1 MAIENRLTLVRVRE
15 ARERAIAILQENFA
29 HDVLDVDE
37 LERRVTAAHRSESE
51 AELVALVADLQDYQS
66 AGGAGALPVINAL
79 VPASEVNAA
88 ATIRATM
95 SATRRGGAWNVPRH
109 LEVRGLM
116 SATVLDFREA
126 RFPPGPIDIEIHAV
140 MSSVEIIVPPGLS
153 VATDGSAFMGV
164 FEQVHRAPPHPDPDQ
179 PLLRIHG
186 RAIMSAVEVK
196 LQLPGEP
203 GYIQSHVD
211 AHREAHL
218 EAHLAHQQAHL
229 AHHAVRQALREERDE
244 VKHQRHMLKEQRRL
258 LKEQKRLEAR
268 RRD

>member
-1 MAIENRLTLVRVRE
+1 MAIENRLALTRLRE
-15 ARERAIAILQENFA
+15 ARERAIAILQESFA
-29 HDVLDVDE
+29 HDLLDVDE
-37 LERRVTAAHRSESE
+37 LERRVTAAHTSATEG
-51 AELVALVADLQDYQS
+51 ELVALVADLQPS
-66 AGGAGALPVINAL
+66 LEGAGATIPVVTAL
-79 VPASEVNAA
+79 VPAAEISAT

-95 SATRRGGAWNVPRH
+95 SATRRGGAWDVPRH

-126 RFPPGPIDIEIHAV
+126 RFPPGPVDIEIHAV

-164 FEQVHRAPPHPDPDQ
+164 FEQVHRAPPQPDPNQ

-196 LQLPGEP
+196 LRLPGER
-203 GYIQSHVD
+203 GYIESHVD
-211 AHREAHL
+211 AQRDAHL
-218 EAHLAHQQAHL
+218 EAHRAHQQAHL
-229 AHHAVRQALREERDE
+229 ARHAVRRAMREERDE
-244 VKHQRHMLKEQRRL
+244 VKHQRHMLKEQQRL
-258 LKEQKRLEAR
+258 QRAQRRLEAR

>member
-1 MAIENRLTLVRVRE
+1 MAIENRLALVRVRE

-37 LERRVTAAHRSESE
+37 LERRVTAAHTSESP
-51 AELVALVADLQDYQS
+51 AELAALVADLQPLD
-66 AGGAGALPVINAL
+66 GAAAAIPVVNAL
-79 VPASEVNAA
+79 VPASQVNAV

-95 SATRRGGAWNVPRH
+95 SATSRGGAWNVPRH

-126 RFPPGPIDIEIHAV
+126 RFPPGPVDIEIHAV

-196 LQLPGEP
+196 LRLPGEP
-203 GYIQSHVD
+203 GYIQSHID
-211 AHREAHL
+211 AHREAHF
-218 EAHLAHQQAHL
+218 EAHVSHQQAHL
-229 AHHAVRQALREERDE
+229 ARHAVRRALREERDQIR
-244 VKHQRHMLKEQRRL
+244 HQRRMLKEQRRL

>member
-1 MAIENRLTLVRVRE
+1 MAIENRLALARLRE

-37 LERRVTAAHRSESE
+37 LEKRVTAAHRSESE
-51 AELVALVADLQDYQS
+51 DELVALVADLHPPD
-66 AGGAGALPVINAL
+66 GAIAAIPVVNAL
-79 VPASEVNAA
+79 VPAEQINAA

-95 SATRRGGAWNVPRH
+95 SATRRGGAWDVPRH
-109 LEVRGLM
+109 LQVRGLM

-126 RFPPGPIDIEIHAV
+126 RFPPGPVDIEIRAV

-186 RAIMSAVEVK
+186 RAIMSAVEV
-196 LQLPGEP
+196 
-203 GYIQSHVD
+203 
-211 AHREAHL
+211 
-218 EAHLAHQQAHL
+218 
-229 AHHAVRQALREERDE
+229 
-244 VKHQRHMLKEQRRL
+244 
-258 LKEQKRLEAR
+258 
-268 RRD
+268 

>member
-1 MAIENRLTLVRVRE
+1 MAIENRMALTRLRE
-15 ARERAIAILQENFA
+15 ARERAIAILQDSFA
-29 HDVLDVDE
+29 HDLLDVDE
-37 LERRVTAAHRSESE
+37 LERRVTAVHTSESE
-51 AELVALVADLQDYQS
+51 VEIAALVADLQA
-66 AGGAGALPVINAL
+66 AGGDGSAMPVVNAL
-79 VPASEVNAA
+79 VPAAQVNAA

-95 SATRRGGAWNVPRH
+95 SATRRGGAWSVPRH
-109 LEVRGLM
+109 LKVRGLM

-126 RFPPGPIDIEIHAV
+126 RFPAGPVDIEIHAI

-153 VATDGSAFMGV
+153 VATDGGAFMGV

-203 GYIQSHVD
+203 G
-211 AHREAHL
+211 HL
-218 EAHLAHQQAHL
+218 EGESVAQTTAPLEAEMTHHQAHM
-229 AHHAVRQALREERDE
+229 AHHAVRRAMRQERDE
-244 VKHQRHMLKEQRRL
+244 MKHQRHMLKEQRRL
-258 LKEQKRLEAR
+258 LKEQRRLEAR

>member
-1 MAIENRLTLVRVRE
+1 MAIENRLALARVRE
-15 ARERAIAILQENFA
+15 ARERAIAILQDNFA

-37 LERRVTAAHRSESE
+37 LEKRVTAAHRSESE
-51 AELVALVADLQDYQS
+51 AELAALVRDLQPLD
-66 AGGAGALPVINAL
+66 AAGAAVPVVNAL
-79 VPASEVNAA
+79 VPAAQVSAT

-95 SATRRGGAWNVPRH
+95 SATSRGGAWDVPRQ
-109 LEVRGLM
+109 LQVRGLM

-126 RFPPGPIDIEIHAV
+126 RFPPGPVDIEIRAV

-196 LQLPGEP
+196 LRLPGEP
-203 GYIQSHVD
+203 GYVEGHIAAQRT
-211 AHREAHL
+211 AQL
-218 EAHLAHQQAHL
+218 EADMAHHQAHL
-229 AHHAVRQALREERDE
+229 AHHAVRRAMRAERDE
-244 VKHQRHMLKEQRRL
+244 VRHQRDMLKEQRRME
-258 LKEQKRLEAR
+258 KAQRRLEAR

>member
-1 MAIENRLTLVRVRE
+1 MAIENRLALGRVRE

-37 LERRVTAAHRSESE
+37 LERRVSAAHTSQSE
-51 AELVALVADLQDYQS
+51 AELAALVADLQPFE
-66 AGGAGALPVINAL
+66 GAASSPVVNAL

-88 ATIRATM
+88 ATIRATR

-126 RFPPGPIDIEIHAV
+126 RFPPGPIDIHVHAV

-196 LQLPGEP
+196 LRLPGEP
-203 GYIQSHVD
+203 GYVQSHRD
-211 AHREAHL
+211 AHREADR
-218 EAHLAHQQAHL
+218 EAQLAHQQAHL
-229 AHHAVRQALREERDE
+229 AQHAVRLALREERDE
-244 VKHQRHMLKEQRRL
+244 VKHQRQMLKEQRRL
-258 LKEQKRLEAR
+258 LREQRRLEAR
-268 RRD
+268 RRG